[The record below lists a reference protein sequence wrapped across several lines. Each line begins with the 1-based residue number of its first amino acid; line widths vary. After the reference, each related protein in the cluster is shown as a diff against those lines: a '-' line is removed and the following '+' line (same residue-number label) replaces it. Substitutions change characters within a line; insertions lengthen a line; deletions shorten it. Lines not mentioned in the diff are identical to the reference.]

1 MHQVHLTVLIILLWR
16 RDTTFLDLSFA
27 ISLLLSHIEV
37 IARMK
42 NLLLIT
48 IGGLNYTIT
57 MTVRV
62 LVKFMVDTIV

>member
-1 MHQVHLTVLIILLWR
+1 MHQVQLTVLIILLWR